1 GRSEPGEPQMLV
13 LESSL
18 EGVRAVN
25 LGQILGELSGLA
37 ESFAG
42 HEGGRSDGVQT
53 GKVDLGQAAV
63 ETVLRNALNP
73 EFRRDA
79 LLGRKGLKLAGGQPA
94 VTEPQLIDGG
104 RRKGVGLAQH
114 RAHAVVVEGVL
125 SEAAAVREALE
136 GSRDEVRIVS
146 VAQPPEQLVLLA
158 EVVVD
163 ANVKLLGVVPHYRVG
178 SVVVKETGPVRR
190 RIQVEQR
197 DGIGVEPRS
206 WKLVAGKRVT
216 DKTNGLAEGNVVARI
231 ALAGARRG
239 QTCHWIGCSA
249 NDGTRGGGI
258 KHAPEREGAAQK
270 IVSCSTLAG
279 DQLRKVRV
287 AGRPLLGGGDGRH
300 LGRGLP
306 DASAFVIE
314 EEKRFVLA
322 IVDARYGHRAADRAA
337 KLVLA
342 EFAFGDA
349 AGVLKEV
356 GRVKLVIADELP
368 QGAMNLVGT
377 GLDRGI
383 EHRPARAS
391 ELGAEVARLNLELLD
406 GIDWRLHGIGGA
418 VQKVHGVIVVVD
430 AV

>member
-1 GRSEPGEPQMLV
+1 M
-13 LESSL
+13 
-18 EGVRAVN
+18 
-25 LGQILGELSGLA
+25 
-37 ESFAG
+37 
-42 HEGGRSDGVQT
+42 
-53 GKVDLGQAAV
+53 
-63 ETVLRNALNP
+63 
-73 EFRRDA
+73 
-79 LLGRKGLKLAGGQPA
+79 
-94 VTEPQLIDGG
+94 
-104 RRKGVGLAQH
+104 
-114 RAHAVVVEGVL
+114 
-125 SEAAAVREALE
+125 
-136 GSRDEVRIVS
+136 
-146 VAQPPEQLVLLA
+146 
-158 EVVVD
+158 
-163 ANVKLLGVVPHYRVG
+163 
-178 SVVVKETGPVRR
+178 
-190 RIQVEQR
+190 
-197 DGIGVEPRS
+197 
-206 WKLVAGKRVT
+206 VAGKRVT
-216 DKTNGLAEGNVVARI
+216 NKTNGLAEGNVVARI

-270 IVSCSTLAG
+270 IVARSTLTG

-287 AGRPLLGGGDGRH
+287 AARPLLGGGDGRH
-300 LGRGLP
+300 LGGGLP

-322 IVDARYGHRAADRAA
+322 IVDARYGHRAANRAA

-430 AV
+430 AVQNVVVVGGGQPVGGETPGRFHPPSRRRFLGVRYLSHRGIGGLKLWRSPNHLDRLGHRPRHQREVHHHLLLHVDRDVRMARLLEARGFDHDRVIANLERCEDVAPVTGSGGAQGEGCAFVREHHLRAGNHRG